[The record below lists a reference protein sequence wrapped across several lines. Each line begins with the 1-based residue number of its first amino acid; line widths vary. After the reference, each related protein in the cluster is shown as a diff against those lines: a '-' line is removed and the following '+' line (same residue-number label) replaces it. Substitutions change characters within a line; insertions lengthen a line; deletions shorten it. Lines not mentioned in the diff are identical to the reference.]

1 MFTLYLHFL
10 LFFPQPRNGK
20 HVAVLL
26 KVSDPSTSHFAVHRP
41 NTGRQSRPEK
51 LKVLQ
56 KKYSKVDPE
65 EAEKWWNMQ
74 HESSLLVCSHAFW
87 SVDNKTHTLR
97 KTKQYSTTQ
106 YTSPKIK

>member
-1 MFTLYLHFL
+1 MYITVAISVRIEQYGSS
-10 LFFPQPRNGK
+10 FFSPQPRNGK

-74 HESSLLVCSHAFW
+74 HESSLSVCSHAFW
-87 SVDNKTHTLR
+87 SVDSKTQNK
-97 KTKQYSTTQ
+97 
-106 YTSPKIK
+106 